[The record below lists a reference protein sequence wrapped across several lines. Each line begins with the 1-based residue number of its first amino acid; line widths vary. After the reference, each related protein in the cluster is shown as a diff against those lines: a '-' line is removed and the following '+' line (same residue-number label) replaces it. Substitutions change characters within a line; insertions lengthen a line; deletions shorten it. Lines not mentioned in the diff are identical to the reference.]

1 MPPGTAPSAGPPP
14 RCWSAS
20 RAASTSPAA
29 SAATRSRRGRSSSR
43 LAPRATSGWSGRP
56 TTTPRIR
63 RASRGCGAESTSRR
77 MTSSGASSAPR
88 AARPPGRSRRSITT
102 ARLAHEDGLLD
113 RTAARVTRSR
123 RRTTV
128 LIVGAVALAL
138 IGATGLAFTL
148 TRGTTPTAALGPPHF
163 LDETSTSGIEH
174 TYRGDPPLEVGGGVA
189 VIDCSGDGRP
199 SLYLAGGAGPAAL
212 YRNDSAVG
220 GALRFTRL
228 PDPATDLTD
237 VTGAYPI
244 DIDGDGVAD
253 LVVLRRGETV
263 ILRGLG
269 GCRFERANERWSF
282 APGSGLS
289 TAFSATWE
297 GTAALPTL
305 ALGRYLRLDPSGAA
319 TQDCADNSLFR
330 PNAAGTGFGPPI
342 VLAPGYCALSML
354 FSDWDLSGRRD
365 LRISNDDNY
374 FDPAS
379 GGGPLWRVA
388 PGEPPRLYT
397 DADGWVRGE
406 VAGMGIASYDVTGD
420 GYPDVFLTSQ
430 GDNRLQTLTSGPSQ
444 PTYRDIGAK
453 RGVNAAQ
460 PFTGGD
466 ALPSTAWHPEFQ
478 DVNNDGFI
486 DLFISKGNVGAQ
498 LDHALTDPNN
508 LLLGQPDG
516 TFIEAAD
523 RAGVLNTERGRGA
536 ALADFNLDGM
546 LDLVAVSYTHIRAHE
561 TRH

>member
-1 MPPGTAPSAGPPP
+1 
-14 RCWSAS
+14 
-20 RAASTSPAA
+20 
-29 SAATRSRRGRSSSR
+29 
-43 LAPRATSGWSGRP
+43 
-56 TTTPRIR
+56 
-63 RASRGCGAESTSRR
+63 
-77 MTSSGASSAPR
+77 
-88 AARPPGRSRRSITT
+88 
-102 ARLAHEDGLLD
+102 
-113 RTAARVTRSR
+113 
-123 RRTTV
+123 V

-138 IGATGLAFTL
+138 IGATGLALTL

-163 LDETSTSGIEH
+163 LDETAISGIEH

-253 LVVLRRGETV
+253 LVVLRKGETV

-282 APGSGLS
+282 APGSGLG

-305 ALGRYLRLDPSGAA
+305 ALGQYLRLDPSGAS

-330 PNAAGTGFGPPI
+330 PNGAATGYGPPI
-342 VLAPGYCALSML
+342 TLAPGYCALSML

-374 FDPAS
+374 FDPAT
-379 GGGPLWRVA
+379 GGEQLWRVA

-397 DADGWVRGE
+397 DADGWVRVE

-444 PTYRDIGAK
+444 PTYRDIGAR

-466 ALPSTAWHPEFQ
+466 LLPSTAWHPEFQ

-498 LDHALTDPNN
+498 LDHARTDPNN
-508 LLLGQPDG
+508 LLLGHPDG
-516 TFIEAAD
+516 TFTESAD

-546 LDLVAVSYTHIRAHE
+546 LDLVEVNYGSPVKVWRNAGSGDSIHPAPLGNWLGLRLDEPGPNRDAIGSWIEVKVGDLTLRRELTVGGGHESGQLGWVHFGLGPAGGAQVRVRWPDGETGPWLQVSANGFYDIDRGAAAP
-561 TRH
+561 RPWLPR